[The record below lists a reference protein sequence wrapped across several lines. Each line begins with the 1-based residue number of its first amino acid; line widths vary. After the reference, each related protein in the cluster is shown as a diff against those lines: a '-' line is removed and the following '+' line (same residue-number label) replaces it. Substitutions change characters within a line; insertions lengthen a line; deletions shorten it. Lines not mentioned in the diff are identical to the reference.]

1 MLQLKNST
9 PFAADMALFPDE
21 QGVDTL
27 YLIVKASFKIG
38 NQWLLAEE
46 QIPPAKADEYWGEPD
61 DSSIKYASDFHTGK
75 PATDIV
81 MVGNAMSQEGQPVNQ
96 LDVNLS
102 VGQVNKTVRVFGD
115 RVWHE
120 GKITAPKSFNT
131 MPLIYEKAY
140 GGKYFQNEQLH
151 SIEEKNPVGCGYA
164 GKRTVN
170 EMNGLPLPNLEDPQN
185 LINQFSDQPQPACF
199 AFSAAGWQPRRA
211 FAGTYDEAWE
221 TQRAPYLPLDFD
233 SRFLNMAHENL
244 IYPGYLKGG
253 EEVAITN
260 MHAAGNLQFNLP
272 HIKLASQVKLQ
283 DTVENPQFK
292 LETLLLEPNQLQL
305 SMVWRA
311 ALQCDKKLLKIN
323 EASIA
328 LAR

>member
-1 MLQLKNST
+1 MLQLNNST
-9 PFAADMALFPDE
+9 PFAADMALFPNE

-38 NQWLLAEE
+38 KQWVLAEE
-46 QIPPAKADEYWGEPD
+46 QTPPTKADEYWGEPD

-81 MVGNAMSQEGQPVNQ
+81 MVGNALSQDAQPVSQ

-102 VGQVNKTVRVFGD
+102 VGQVSKTVRVFGD
-115 RVWHE
+115 RVWNE
-120 GKITAPKSFNT
+120 GRITAPKPFHT

-140 GGKYFQNEQLH
+140 GGKYYQDEQLH
-151 SIEEKNPVGCGYA
+151 SIEEKNPVGCGYP
-164 GKRTVN
+164 GKRSVS
-170 EMNGLPLPNLEDPQN
+170 EMNGLLLPNLEDPKD
-185 LINQFSDQPQPACF
+185 LINQYTDQPQPACF
-199 AFSAAGWQPRRA
+199 AFSAAGWQPRLSY
-211 FAGTYDEAWE
+211 AGTYDEAWE
-221 TQRAPYLPLDFD
+221 TQRAPYLPNDFD

-244 IYPGYLKGG
+244 IYPGYLQGG
-253 EEVAITN
+253 EAVNISN
-260 MHAAGNLQFNLP
+260 MHAAGNMQFNLP
-272 HIKLASQVKLQ
+272 LINLVSQVKVL
-283 DTVENPQFK
+283 DKLESPKFK

-311 ALQCDKKLLKIN
+311 ALPCDKKLMKIS
-323 EASIA
+323 EASVA